1 MSPRAQ
7 TRADRPLGPTF
18 RALLA
23 ASAVSNL
30 GDGIRLATL
39 PLLATTLTNSPLLI
53 AGVTVAQ
60 FLPWLLFGPIGGVIV
75 DRSDRRR
82 LILTTQLWR
91 AIVMVVLAAVVI
103 ADAASIQLIFL
114 VAFVITAGEILVDPS
129 VVAVVPTI
137 VARDDLD
144 RANGRI
150 SGVEIVT
157 NDLVGAPVGVG
168 LFAVASWLPFAVD
181 GASYLG
187 STLLFRRLPGRSQ
200 PRPRTG
206 EAGADEPATTGTGTG
221 GLRNGGFG
229 RALRQVGADLPAGLR
244 WLFRHPMLRPWT
256 ISVAVFNI
264 GAATSFSLLVLLVI
278 DVHNGSEAA
287 FGITLTV
294 AAVAGA
300 IGSTVAP
307 RLVERHG
314 RAPVLLVAAGLS
326 AVVLLGLAAAPSL
339 STVIALWAVGAGVS
353 GILLAIGRGFIQRYC
368 PNEILGRTAIASRTI
383 TRTAFVVGAFLGGVV
398 GSTAGVRTA
407 YAVAGAIQV
416 MALLPMAL
424 ALRNDH
430 A

>member
-187 STLLFRRLPGRSQ
+187 STLLFRRLP
-200 PRPRTG
+200 
-206 EAGADEPATTGTGTG
+206 
-221 GLRNGGFG
+221 
-229 RALRQVGADLPAGLR
+229 
-244 WLFRHPMLRPWT
+244 
-256 ISVAVFNI
+256 
-264 GAATSFSLLVLLVI
+264 
-278 DVHNGSEAA
+278 
-287 FGITLTV
+287 
-294 AAVAGA
+294 
-300 IGSTVAP
+300 
-307 RLVERHG
+307 
-314 RAPVLLVAAGLS
+314 
-326 AVVLLGLAAAPSL
+326 
-339 STVIALWAVGAGVS
+339 
-353 GILLAIGRGFIQRYC
+353 
-368 PNEILGRTAIASRTI
+368 
-383 TRTAFVVGAFLGGVV
+383 
-398 GSTAGVRTA
+398 
-407 YAVAGAIQV
+407 
-416 MALLPMAL
+416 
-424 ALRNDH
+424 
-430 A
+430 